1 MKTFLWECLKTI
13 KEAEKSELETWHTFV
28 LKEMF
33 VIFTVSLAPL
43 EGYAALIISVYYK
56 QIKSCKEF

>member
-33 VIFTVSLAPL
+33 VIVTVSLAPL
-43 EGYAALIISVYYK
+43 EGYAALK
-56 QIKSCKEF
+56 KL

>member
-13 KEAEKSELETWHTFV
+13 KEAEKKLETWHTFV

-33 VIFTVSLAPL
+33 VIVTVSLAPL
-43 EGYAALIISVYYK
+43 EGYAALK
-56 QIKSCKEF
+56 KL